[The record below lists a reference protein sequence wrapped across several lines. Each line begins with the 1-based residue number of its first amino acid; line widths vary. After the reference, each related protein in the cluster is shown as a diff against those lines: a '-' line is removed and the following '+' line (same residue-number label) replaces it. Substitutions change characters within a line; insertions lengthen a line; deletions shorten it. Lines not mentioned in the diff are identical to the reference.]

1 MFGVDVEGTSL
12 CLRGRGS
19 AVMKPYLILGVDNWK
34 HCQFIA
40 FYSDLYNFFHFVFN
54 FFVGIFLPF
63 SVLLWPMT
71 DMEASDPI
79 DQYHPG
85 DD

>member
-1 MFGVDVEGTSL
+1 MFKFPDCLMKNIQIVCGVDVEETIL

-40 FYSDLYNFFHFVFN
+40 FYSDFYNF
-54 FFVGIFLPF
+54 
-63 SVLLWPMT
+63 
-71 DMEASDPI
+71 
-79 DQYHPG
+79 
-85 DD
+85 